1 MALQP
6 SRFLSWLLLSI
17 RTQTTSLTLIT
28 QEHCQT
34 ILFTVTPA
42 VQISLVS
49 T

>member
-6 SRFLSWLLLSI
+6 SRFLSWLLSSV

-28 QEHCQT
+28 QEHRQT
-34 ILFTVTPA
+34 LLFTVTPA